1 MQKGLLKLLLLPLF
15 FLMACG
21 SHTGIEKEITTH
33 VWGNNEKCKATI
45 EKASKI
51 DGVSK
56 ADWSIESKL
65 LTLKYD
71 TTRVNLD
78 QILESVAHAGY
89 DNEKYYAD
97 DYTYGAL
104 PAECQY
110 ERRPFESK

>member
-1 MQKGLLKLLLLPLF
+1 MLLPVLLLF
-15 FLMACG
+15 AACNSHSG
-21 SHTGIEKEITTH
+21 SEKELTAH

-45 EKASKI
+45 EKASRI

-65 LTLKYD
+65 LTLKFD
-71 TTRVNLD
+71 TLKVNLD

-104 PAECQY
+104 PPECQY